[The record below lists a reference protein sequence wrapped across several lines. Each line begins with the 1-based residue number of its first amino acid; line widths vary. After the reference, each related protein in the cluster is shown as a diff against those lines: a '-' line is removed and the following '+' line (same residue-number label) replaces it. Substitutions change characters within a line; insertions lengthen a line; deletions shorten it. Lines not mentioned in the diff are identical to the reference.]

1 MGDGVANGSVIRFQE
16 LPQVHFAR
24 LFIVA
29 AANDEVGTPFPPTLM
44 FLSDID
50 GPLDRYLTDLA
61 RLAPD
66 GLDSIFAHCE
76 GYPSVRERSDTTRV
90 AYLSA
95 CSVKAQAI
103 YINTIGRSVR
113 QIRDEARLRDAI
125 VAFLDRP
132 GQDWSSKS
140 PAEIRTVI
148 QGYVN
153 RDPALAWA
161 CEPAPKPGVP
171 YRFKEALH
179 RIGVPLLLILLL
191 PAIVL
196 GLPAWLVLLRVHE
209 RRDPAPRFKPD
220 AVYVDQLSSLE
231 DHIGQNAF
239 SAVGLVKP
247 GRFRLLTVRAVLWL
261 VNYGIRHF
269 FNKGQ
274 LTGVKT
280 IHFAR
285 WVMIDNQ
292 RRLAFASNYDGSLE
306 SYMDDFI
313 DKVAWGLNAVFSN
326 GVGYPKTDWLLFR
339 GARDELAFKGFLRSH
354 QTPTRVW
361 YSAYPRLTA
370 ANIENNA
377 KIRAGLSGEMDGNTA
392 ERWLRR
398 L

>member
-1 MGDGVANGSVIRFQE
+1 M
-16 LPQVHFAR
+16 
-24 LFIVA
+24 
-29 AANDEVGTPFPPTLM
+29 
-44 FLSDID
+44 
-50 GPLDRYLTDLA
+50 
-61 RLAPD
+61 
-66 GLDSIFAHCE
+66 
-76 GYPSVRERSDTTRV
+76 
-90 AYLSA
+90 
-95 CSVKAQAI
+95 
-103 YINTIGRSVR
+103 
-113 QIRDEARLRDAI
+113 RDAI
-125 VAFLDRP
+125 VAFLVRP